1 MVGFKAKALLFI
13 AMVLALAICVYSLI
27 YSFSPSI
34 SSQPLFD
41 YTLNVSQINGP
52 IMQGQNIE
60 TNITVSY
67 LQGFPQPVTITVSC
81 NSTIADFYLSN
92 STGTPKPDEPFTS
105 NLTIAILDN
114 AESATYKIS
123 ISANSSDNKAHQ
135 AAFNVTVLNRPIQ
148 VYGWVKTIFDE
159 TIYPTNLQ
167 FVNTQTNQTYNA
179 TLTYPKAS
187 APYTLIQRANYTVS
201 LPNHQTYKVTGTWAN
216 LFGPWSKPTDL
227 PNGTFDCGILTVDC
241 KTGEDTV
248 YKNYYG

>member
-1 MVGFKAKALLFI
+1 MVGFKAKVLLFI

-92 STGTPKPDEPFTS
+92 STGTPKPDDPFTS
-105 NLTIAILDN
+105 NLTISILEN
-114 AESATYKIS
+114 AKSATYVVS
-123 ISANSSDNKAHQ
+123 VNSNTSNNRAYSSAYK
-135 AAFNVTVLNRPIQ
+135 VTVLNSQIQ
-148 VYGWVKTIFDE
+148 VFGWVSATSE
-159 TIYPTNLQ
+159 ESIYPTNLQ
-167 FVNTQTNQTYNA
+167 FVSIQTNRTYNA
-179 TLTYPKAS
+179 TLTYSKAS
-187 APYTLIQRANYTVS
+187 EPYTLIQRANYTVS
-201 LPNHQTYKVTGTWAN
+201 LPNQQSYRVIGIWAR
-216 LFGPWSKPTDL
+216 LFGPWIKPTDL
-227 PNGTFDCGILTVDC
+227 PNGTFDCGILKVDC
-241 KTGEDTV
+241 KVGEDTV
-248 YKNYYG
+248 HKNYYD